1 MSNIKKIKDNLLKRQ
16 KFLEEKRDSLKKRA
30 DESEN
35 VEEIRSITQE
45 IADVIEELNMIKGE
59 IADLEND
66 GSSQDNND
74 NSNSEERSF
83 SLDKS
88 NVPENAELRNA
99 NVLGKFKN
107 DVVEVREEKDIYS
120 SYEYRKA
127 FMAYA
132 QKGIPIP
139 QQFATRDNAANTN
152 TLGATIPTTLL
163 NEFINEVR
171 KKYGNLFA
179 KVRRLNVKGALRIP
193 IAKLEADFKW
203 ISESTVSPRDDA
215 GTFDDYVEFRYN
227 TAEIRVSQ
235 TLVSSI
241 VTLDLFE
248 REILEIMMIAYFKA
262 MDRGIVRG
270 TGNGQML
277 GLLNDPRVLATENVV
292 EFTSTEINDWTE
304 WRKKF
309 FSKLPLGY
317 RDGEFIFPLSTVE
330 SYLLTM
336 ADNNNN
342 PVFSQATG
350 LEVNDGDSRNPNGRF
365 YGREI
370 SLVEPD
376 ILPDYD
382 AANNGDVIGIFW
394 QPREY
399 GINTNMEFT
408 MRRYFDEERNEWVN
422 KILTIVDG
430 KVLNPRGIWLIKK
443 KVTG

>member
-16 KFLEEKRDSLKKRA
+16 KFLEEKRDNFKKRA

-59 IADLEND
+59 ISDLEND
-66 GSSQDNND
+66 GSSQGNND
-74 NSNSEERSF
+74 N
-83 SLDKS
+83 S

-127 FMAYA
+127 FMAYV
-132 QKGIPIP
+132 QKGTPIP
-139 QQFATRDNAANTN
+139 QQFATRDNAANTT

-171 KKYGNLFA
+171 KRYGNLFA

-203 ISESTVSPRDDA
+203 ISESTVSPREDA
-215 GTFDDYVEFRYN
+215 GTFDDYVEFKYN

-317 RDGEFIFPLSTVE
+317 REGEFIFPLSTVE

-376 ILPDYD
+376 ILPDFD

>member
-1 MSNIKKIKDNLLKRQ
+1 MFKKIKDNLLKRQ

-66 GSSQDNND
+66 GSSQGNND
-74 NSNSEERSF
+74 NSNSEERGF

-107 DVVEVREEKDIYS
+107 DVVEVREGKDIYS

-132 QKGIPIP
+132 QKGTPIP
-139 QQFATRDNAANTN
+139 QQFATRDNAANTT

-171 KKYGNLFA
+171 KRYGNLFA

-376 ILPDYD
+376 ILPDFD

>member
-1 MSNIKKIKDNLLKRQ
+1 MDLTKIKNNLLARQ
-16 KFLEEKRDSLKKRA
+16 KFLEDKRDNLKMRA
-30 DESEN
+30 DKSED
-35 VEEIRSITQE
+35 VKEVRSITE
-45 IADVIEELNMIKGE
+45 ELTNVIDELNMIKGE
-59 IADLEND
+59 ISDLENGD
-66 GSSQDNND
+66 SSSNE
-74 NSNSEERSF
+74 NSSNTEERNI
-83 SLDKS
+83 SLEK
-88 NVPENAELRNA
+88 NAIPENAELRNA

-107 DVVEVREEKDIYS
+107 NTIEIREEKDIYS

-127 FMAYA
+127 FMEYA
-132 QKGIPIP
+132 QRGTPIP
-139 QQFATRDNAANTN
+139 QQFVKREAANTE

-163 NEFINEVR
+163 DEFINEVR
-171 KKYGNLFA
+171 KRYGNLFS
-179 KVRRLNVKGALRIP
+179 KVRRLNIKGSLRVP

-248 REILEIMMIAYFKA
+248 RSILEIMMIAYFKA

-277 GLLNDPRVLATENVV
+277 GILNDPRVLATENVV
-292 EFTSTEINDWTE
+292 EFTESEINDWTE

-317 RDGEFIFPLSTVE
+317 RNGEFILPLSTVE

-350 LEVNDGDSRNPNGRF
+350 LVVNDGDARDPNGRF
-365 YGREI
+365 YGRRI

-376 ILPDYD
+376 ILPDFD
-382 AANNGDVIGIFW
+382 TASNGDVIGIFW
-394 QPREY
+394 QPQEY